1 MVKRIER
8 ISKDMKCNAFISS
21 PMCHLIETYILQ
33 RNGGVIPESLEEA
46 QELFYPIA
54 DGLSMLEREV
64 A

>member
-1 MVKRIER
+1 
-8 ISKDMKCNAFISS
+8 
-21 PMCHLIETYILQ
+21 MCHLIETYILQ